1 MTAMFSDLMNGL
13 EEVDAFLSGKTA
25 GFKVSVLTVVNVD
38 AMRPQSIRRAKKQR
52 PVVVQASR

>member
-25 GFKVSVLTVVNVD
+25 GFKVGALTVVNVD
-38 AMRPQSIRRAKKQR
+38 AIKPQSIRRA
-52 PVVVQASR
+52 